1 MSVEGKSVIVTGG
14 AKGIGRWIARTFVE
28 AGSLVTIADIET
40 DRLEQTREELSE
52 FGGDVLAVPT
62 NVRDEAQVQALMGKV
77 IAERGGIDVLV
88 NNAAIVPHLNW
99 GNNFWPRYRDMERGF
114 FDRVIDTAL
123 GGTFLCTKHAVPH
136 MEAKRSGHIVN
147 LYGGGGRI
155 GSGSYV
161 IAKEAVRYFTKTVAQ
176 EEEEYG
182 VCVVII
188 SPGAAIATEDAPEEA
203 RQRMPG
209 PEFAGNRF
217 VLAAQVGMDLT
228 GKCLKLA
235 DDGTTLVPE
244 FD

>member
-1 MSVEGKSVIVTGG
+1 MSVEGKSVIVTGA

-99 GNNFWPRYRDMERGF
+99 GNNFWPRFRDMERGF

-217 VLAAQVGMDLT
+217 VLAAQVGMDLS
-228 GKCLKLA
+228 GKCLTLA
-235 DDGTTLVPE
+235 DNGTLVPE

>member
-1 MSVEGKSVIVTGG
+1 MSVEGKSVIVTGA

-28 AGSLVTIADIET
+28 AGSLVTIADIEN

-62 NVRDEAQVQALMGKV
+62 NVRDEAQVQALMSKV

-99 GNNFWPRYRDMERGF
+99 GNNFWPRFRDMERGF

-176 EEEEYG
+176 EEEEFG

-217 VLAAQVGMDLT
+217 VLAAQVGMELS
-228 GKCLKLA
+228 GKCLTLA
-235 DDGTTLVPE
+235 DNGTLVPE

>member
-1 MSVEGKSVIVTGG
+1 MSVEGKSVIVTGA

-62 NVRDEAQVQALMGKV
+62 NVRDEVQVQALMGKV

-99 GNNFWPRYRDMERGF
+99 GNNFWPRFRDMERGF

-176 EEEEYG
+176 EEEEFG

-217 VLAAQVGMDLT
+217 VLAAQVGMDLS
-228 GKCLKLA
+228 GKCLTLA
-235 DDGTTLVPE
+235 DNGTLVPE

>member
-1 MSVEGKSVIVTGG
+1 MSVEGKSVIVTGA

-62 NVRDEAQVQALMGKV
+62 DVRDEAQVQALMGKV

-99 GNNFWPRYRDMERGF
+99 GNNFWPRFRDMERGF

-217 VLAAQVGMDLT
+217 VLAAQVGMDMT

-235 DDGTTLVPE
+235 DDGVTLVPE

>member
-28 AGSLVTIADIET
+28 AGSLVTIADIDE

-52 FGGDVLAVPT
+52 FGSDVLAVPT
-62 NVRDEAQVQALMGKV
+62 NVRDESQVKALIEKHV
-77 IAERGGIDVLV
+77 SARSGIDVLV

-99 GNNFWPRYRDMERGF
+99 GNNFWPRFRDMERSF
-114 FDRVIDTAL
+114 FDRVIDTAV

-136 MEAKRSGHIVN
+136 MEAKRSGHVVN

-182 VCVVII
+182 VCVVVI

-228 GKCLKLA
+228 GKCLTLA
-235 DDGTTLVPE
+235 DDGKTLVPE